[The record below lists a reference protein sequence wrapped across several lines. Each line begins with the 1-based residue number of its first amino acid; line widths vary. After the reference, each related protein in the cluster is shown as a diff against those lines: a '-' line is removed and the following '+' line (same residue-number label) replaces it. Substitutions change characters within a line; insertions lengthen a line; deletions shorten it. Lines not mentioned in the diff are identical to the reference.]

1 MIIRPIIKIILGKN
15 VEQLQFIV
23 NGLAVGSIYGLVA
36 LGFVLIYK
44 ATEQVSFAQG
54 DILMFGAFVAV
65 SLYGIYPNYW
75 VAAAGS
81 IILMGVFGYML
92 DVVVIRRIIGQNSVA
107 AVLLTIGLAFVLR
120 ACATMIW
127 GTDSLP
133 LPSPIDTYT
142 LKIGNLTIAG
152 VHLAII
158 AFTFMLSLTL
168 YFFFAKT
175 RIGLAMQAVSQN
187 QIASYYVGIPVKT
200 ITSLIWGLSGMISC
214 AAGVLLAPITL
225 VDANLGYVAISSF
238 AAAVIGGFGS
248 IPGALIGGIVVG
260 IVESFAALKL
270 GAGFKEIASPALI
283 LLTLILRPEG
293 FFGGHGKRKV

>member
-1 MIIRPIIKIILGKN
+1 L
-15 VEQLQFIV
+15 EQLQFIV

-54 DILMFGAFVAV
+54 DILMLGAFVAV
-65 SLYGIYPNYW
+65 SLFGLYPNYW
-75 VAAAGS
+75 LACLGS
-81 IILMGVFGYML
+81 IIIMGLFSYAI
-92 DVVVIRRIIGQNSVA
+92 DAVVIRRIIGQNPVA
-107 AVLLTIGLAFVLR
+107 AVLLTIGLAFVFR
-120 ACATMIW
+120 AGATMIW
-127 GTDSLP
+127 GTESKP
-133 LPSPIDTYT
+133 LPSPIDSYV
-142 LKIGNLTIAG
+142 LHIGGLTIAG

-187 QIASYYVGIPVKT
+187 QIASYYVGIPVKV
-200 ITSLIWGLSGMISC
+200 ITSMIWGLAGMISA

-225 VDANLGYVAISSF
+225 VDANLGYVAINSF

-248 IPGALIGGIVVG
+248 IPGALLGGIVVG
-260 IVESFAALKL
+260 IVESFTSLKMS
-270 GAGFKEIASPALI
+270 AGFKDIVSPALI
-283 LLTLILRPEG
+283 LLTLIIRPEG